1 MYQAVYEKLPIF
13 FHANNC
19 DVTRYSSLSKWRSRQ
34 KKARG
39 RNVRYSPMKHF
50 LKCSFLST
58 EAVSCL
64 CYYLRCNLDFPKP
77 LGSRLRVPF
86 DHTCMKRSSLYRS
99 RSSSFSFFSPA
110 RGIRF
115 RARYFL
121 AKFFHS
127 VQQPLHFG
135 VTFLPLFF
143 PRGNLG
149 AQLTALLDCI
159 L

>member
-39 RNVRYSPMKHF
+39 RNVCYSPMKHF

-86 DHTCMKRSSLYRS
+86 DHTCMKRSSLYM
-99 RSSSFSFFSPA
+99 FTM
-110 RGIRF
+110 G
-115 RARYFL
+115 
-121 AKFFHS
+121 
-127 VQQPLHFG
+127 
-135 VTFLPLFF
+135 LFDT
-143 PRGNLG
+143 N
-149 AQLTALLDCI
+149 Q
-159 L
+159 